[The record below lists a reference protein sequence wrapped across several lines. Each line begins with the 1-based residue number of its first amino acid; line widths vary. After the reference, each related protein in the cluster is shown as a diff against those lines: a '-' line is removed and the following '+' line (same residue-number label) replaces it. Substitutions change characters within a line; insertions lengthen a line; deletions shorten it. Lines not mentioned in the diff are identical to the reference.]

1 MLAHGGLSELVE
13 RPLYD
18 LVPVCICGCQ
28 VIEMGVKIVSQV
40 RALGENAGFYVVWG
54 RVGCRDDAVDKLGGS
69 CRAKRILP
77 LH

>member
-1 MLAHGGLSELVE
+1 MLDHGGPSKLVE
-13 RPLYD
+13 HPLENIF
-18 LVPVCICGCQ
+18 LMCGCVFQ
-28 VIEMGVKIVSQV
+28 VVEMGVKIVGQV
-40 RALGENAGFYVVWG
+40 RTLGENAGFYVVWG